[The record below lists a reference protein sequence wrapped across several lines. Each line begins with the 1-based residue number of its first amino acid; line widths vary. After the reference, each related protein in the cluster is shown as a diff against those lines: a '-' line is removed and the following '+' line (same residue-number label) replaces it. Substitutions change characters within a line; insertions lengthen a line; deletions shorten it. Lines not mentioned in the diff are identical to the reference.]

1 MYKKFLK
8 IDFVFVACCDTAGN
22 AGYNEYVVIDGG
34 GVVILY
40 ELGGVDDIIILFKF
54 GGVDKVITLFELK
67 GNDGVLFDAFIIIG
81 VVIGNVVGTVFIF
94 GVDNNSCFNDVT
106 LTMGV
111 LIEFFIV
118 ACNKMF
124 LMLIPCFVQQNK

>member
-8 IDFVFVACCDTAGN
+8 IDFVFIACCDIAGN
-22 AGYNEYVVIDGG
+22 DEYNEYVVIDGG
-34 GVVILY
+34 VVILY
-40 ELGGVDDIIILFKF
+40 KFGGVDDIIILFII
-54 GGVDKVITLFELK
+54 GGVDKDITLFELE
-67 GNDGVLFDAFIIIG
+67 GNDGVLFGAFIIIG
-81 VVIGNVVGTVFIF
+81 VVIGNVVGTVIIF
-94 GVDNNSCFNDVT
+94 GVDNNSWFNDVT

-124 LMLIPCFVQQNK
+124 LMLIHCFVQQNK